1 MARAADGVGPSAI
14 DALWLF
20 TLQRIMGRASH
31 EVKGALNGISVNLEV
46 VRSRSE
52 KPDVPAQAVTKFAN
66 AAVDQLDALIAM
78 TEAVLALARA
88 LREPVELGLLV
99 GRFGALL
106 VPAARADGRSL
117 VLDDSLNELGVTSA
131 RPDAVRLAIGG
142 CLLAA
147 IEQSTAVRCTAR
159 ATAAVSA
166 PSMRID
172 GSDGDALVV
181 DAELVA
187 AAAGAG
193 VQIVAEA
200 SALFI
205 SFPR

>member
-1 MARAADGVGPSAI
+1 MARAADSVGPLVL
-14 DALWLF
+14 DALWLS
-20 TLQRIMGRASH
+20 TLQRIVGRAAH
-31 EVKGALNGISVNLEV
+31 EVKGALNGVSVNLEV

-52 KPDVPAQAVTKFAN
+52 KPDAPAQAVTTFAN
-66 AAVDQLDALIAM
+66 AAVDQLDALIAL

-88 LREPVELGLLV
+88 LREPVELGLLIE
-99 GRFGALL
+99 RFGALL
-106 VPAARADGRSL
+106 VPAARADGRRL
-117 VLDDSLNELGVTSA
+117 VLDDSLHELGVTSA
-131 RPDAVRLAIGG
+131 KANAVRLAIGG

-147 IEQSTAVRCTAR
+147 IEQSMTVRCTAGST
-159 ATAAVSA
+159 ATVSE
-166 PSMRID
+166 SSIRID